1 MERLSQEEIVAKL
14 DKNGNWKLVDE
25 KWIVRKYRFRDYLKG
40 IEFVNKVAQA
50 SEKAQHHP
58 FISIDYKLV
67 TLKISSWRARGLTAL
82 DFEMADQYDRFY
94 EILTKES

>member
-1 MERLSQEEIVAKL
+1 MERLSQEEIAAKL
-14 DKNGNWKLVDE
+14 EKNGNWKLVDE

-67 TLKISSWRARGLTAL
+67 TLKISSWTARGLTAL
-82 DFEMADQYDRFY
+82 DFEMADQYDQFY
-94 EILTKES
+94 EETKKEI